1 MNYEHPII
9 HLYENI
15 LCHRIDGF
23 SPYFFAGDEGKR
35 NARIITRYVLQ
46 EKEHWNH
53 EDICC
58 GICRELLAEY
68 RLAGMLKTYFQ
79 NSIFKVVENAYPG
92 EFQPWEL
99 IKARKHVFVG
109 ETGRDMARK
118 AVRWMV
124 VDKLNYTL
132 KDLHKITIKTFID
145 YKLGSVVNKIYRG
158 SPWAAIQDAGF
169 GPFHPWEIHQVPNG
183 YWKGE
188 NGRIHAI
195 TATKWL
201 IEEKLRIPVEA
212 IPSSVRSLHFKQNG
226 IETML
231 KDVFSGSPYQA
242 IEAAYPGIF
251 KCWQFPSVGNGYW
264 GGSEGLTHAREAMEW
279 LLFEKLNLEFHEIP
293 YRVSRQTFRHYGL
306 DNMLKQLFHG
316 SVSKA
321 LNLIYPGQFTT
332 EILQGA
338 KRATLDKVN

>member
-1 MNYEHPII
+1 
-9 HLYENI
+9 
-15 LCHRIDGF
+15 
-23 SPYFFAGDEGKR
+23 
-35 NARIITRYVLQ
+35 
-46 EKEHWNH
+46 
-53 EDICC
+53 
-58 GICRELLAEY
+58 
-68 RLAGMLKTYFQ
+68 
-79 NSIFKVVENAYPG
+79 
-92 EFQPWEL
+92 
-99 IKARKHVFVG
+99 
-109 ETGRDMARK
+109 
-118 AVRWMV
+118 MV